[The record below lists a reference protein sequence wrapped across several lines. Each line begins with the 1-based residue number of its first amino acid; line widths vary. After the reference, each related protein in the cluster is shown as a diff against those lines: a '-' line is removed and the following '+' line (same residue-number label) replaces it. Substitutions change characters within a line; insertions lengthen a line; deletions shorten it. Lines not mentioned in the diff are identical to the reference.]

1 MNPLDL
7 SPTEFQ
13 DFLTEERQ
21 YRSPEQIDDL
31 IRRYNAANSL
41 SGRLAGLLE
50 PQEGRRRTNILP
62 ASVPVGMSLMEAL
75 QSGEAEF
82 AIPQGIVD
90 MVTGTVRGVENP
102 ALAAQGRIPASD
114 MNAAGFETAAAAMG
128 LGGLL
133 GTKPAGSLGAFYGRE
148 GGSVQDALELAKSGR
163 GIFHSS
169 QADQFDEINKYGVE
183 PQYGPWVKEIAEGA
197 TDDPSFLDDMPMAA
211 WWSEQPDWVKMKTAR
226 AAGKNVNDVTVDD
239 IRKFGHLSIADADEY
254 ADTVYRIPEE
264 GIEYEGSE
272 VSNLSG
278 ERMPLYA
285 TDLYE
290 YGDDGVGR
298 YPFGIERNELVT
310 RESVEPKYSLTG
322 QELVDF
328 LEQYNGNTV
337 SANASK
343 SGGLLSAAAQAGEKY
358 FADDTVEIFKRQA
371 QNPAS
376 RETIT
381 YMSPQEF
388 LNLAQ
393 KTTAEE
399 KTENTR
405 KVLSEGK
412 QFSDIPFLSIEN
424 KGDGVAQVVG
434 HEGRNRMMALAE
446 AGVESVPVRLNMQ
459 GGDGPAIRWGSATDP
474 DSRDYV
480 DPTDIPVRLINE
492 DQNMVY
498 DMPDS
503 SVYPITQNAPIK
515 SGLLD
520 VGPYKKP
527 SEPSRLTEEQQA
539 LQSDLDEYIL
549 MNEILSDY
557 EPEGFEGYLSRV
569 NPSGK
574 RIAAEDRPNLMMGD
588 MYGMLP
594 RGSDIIGEKGDVTF
608 YRSPDGDYYA
618 TAYNPDV
625 GEQDVVGYIM
635 GRGDSTEL
643 QVVSEMQGQGIGGEL
658 QYLFRSENPDAPT
671 GGLTEAGERA
681 LERTYD
687 RLFDAGLVSAN
698 ASKTSG
704 FMGQLLNADDI
715 PAKTEI
721 QKVAK
726 RILQLRSQGRANE
739 VTEEMM
745 EDADPRT
752 MAAYTPLDMST
763 KARMERAGLLGFED
777 QTYYHGAK
785 DTPEMS
791 YFQDIDQYN
800 TEGHA
805 GTIYGTSNPA
815 VANTYTRKSY
825 DDEGSIYPLMVR
837 RDPNDPTIN
846 VDGVYSRIP
855 MTIKDTEGRSLFDVL
870 PDAGEMD
877 HLNQEKVTN
886 TDAIANA
893 MRDADFSMLRMENVI
908 DRGPYY
914 PDAKPLG
921 MKEPSTY
928 SEIEAQNVL
937 NKWNREMLAQA
948 REPATNVMV
957 QDATKLRS
965 KFARFDPEFSHL
977 KNLSAANAS
986 PLVGLLTQGL
996 SEKQANKIEDYLY
1009 RTGLLQ

>member
-1 MNPLDL
+1 
-7 SPTEFQ
+7 
-13 DFLTEERQ
+13 
-21 YRSPEQIDDL
+21 
-31 IRRYNAANSL
+31 
-41 SGRLAGLLE
+41 
-50 PQEGRRRTNILP
+50 
-62 ASVPVGMSLMEAL
+62 
-75 QSGEAEF
+75 
-82 AIPQGIVD
+82 
-90 MVTGTVRGVENP
+90 
-102 ALAAQGRIPASD
+102 
-114 MNAAGFETAAAAMG
+114 
-128 LGGLL
+128 
-133 GTKPAGSLGAFYGRE
+133 
-148 GGSVQDALELAKSGR
+148 
-163 GIFHSS
+163 
-169 QADQFDEINKYGVE
+169 
-183 PQYGPWVKEIAEGA
+183 
-197 TDDPSFLDDMPMAA
+197 
-211 WWSEQPDWVKMKTAR
+211 
-226 AAGKNVNDVTVDD
+226 
-239 IRKFGHLSIADADEY
+239 
-254 ADTVYRIPEE
+254 
-264 GIEYEGSE
+264 
-272 VSNLSG
+272 
-278 ERMPLYA
+278 
-285 TDLYE
+285 
-290 YGDDGVGR
+290 
-298 YPFGIERNELVT
+298 
-310 RESVEPKYSLTG
+310 
-322 QELVDF
+322 
-328 LEQYNGNTV
+328 
-337 SANASK
+337 
-343 SGGLLSAAAQAGEKY
+343 
-358 FADDTVEIFKRQA
+358 
-371 QNPAS
+371 
-376 RETIT
+376 
-381 YMSPQEF
+381 
-388 LNLAQ
+388 
-393 KTTAEE
+393 
-399 KTENTR
+399 
-405 KVLSEGK
+405 
-412 QFSDIPFLSIEN
+412 
-424 KGDGVAQVVG
+424 
-434 HEGRNRMMALAE
+434 
-446 AGVESVPVRLNMQ
+446 
-459 GGDGPAIRWGSATDP
+459 
-474 DSRDYV
+474 
-480 DPTDIPVRLINE
+480 
-492 DQNMVY
+492 
-498 DMPDS
+498 
-503 SVYPITQNAPIK
+503 
-515 SGLLD
+515 
-520 VGPYKKP
+520 
-527 SEPSRLTEEQQA
+527 
-539 LQSDLDEYIL
+539 
-549 MNEILSDY
+549 
-557 EPEGFEGYLSRV
+557 
-569 NPSGK
+569 
-574 RIAAEDRPNLMMGD
+574 
-588 MYGMLP
+588 
-594 RGSDIIGEKGDVTF
+594 
-608 YRSPDGDYYA
+608 
-618 TAYNPDV
+618 
-625 GEQDVVGYIM
+625 M

-715 PAKTEI
+715 PAKTET

-948 REPATNVMV
+948 REPSTNVMV

-977 KNLSAANAS
+977 KNLTAANAS
-986 PLVGLLTQGL
+986 PFVGLLTQGL